1 MKLTMR
7 YKSWL
12 TVCSGAML
20 LAGVLAS
27 SSCNGGTD
35 NSGTAASSG
44 TGTSGGTGTPGAT
57 GGAKRPAAT
66 AAGNKITGNTIP
78 IGVVAS
84 LNGDLVP
91 WGKDELA
98 GAQLAVDEFN
108 KAGGVNGKMVE
119 LKVGDS
125 GSKPEQGKSATEKLI
140 SDGVIGVVGE
150 VASGITAQMAQA
162 GFEKGVPVVAVGATR
177 TDLTDIGNNVFRV
190 CYTDDFQG
198 PVMAKFALDELKL
211 KNVALITD
219 KKQPYST
226 GLSDSFRKYFE
237 GHGGT
242 IVDEEFYQ
250 TGDTN
255 FKGILTN
262 VKAKNPDGLFMSG
275 YFNETGPLARQA
287 KEVGLNVPMLGGD
300 GWDSAEILKTGG
312 DAIVG
317 SFFCNHY
324 NNKDTRPEVQDF
336 LKKWDAKYHGIPGTT
351 MGALGYDA
359 TMLMC
364 QALKNDQSGDSKG
377 LIAALDSTENF
388 KGVSGDITLKGHS
401 GNPPKRA
408 LVVRLDPSAK
418 PNGQV
423 FAKAYEHSDIQ

>member
-1 MKLTMR
+1 MR
-7 YKSWL
+7 FQS
-12 TVCSGAML
+12 
-20 LAGVLAS
+20 VLAACFS
-27 SSCNGGTD
+27 AALMAGMIAGCNPDGSNGG
-35 NSGTAASSG
+35 
-44 TGTSGGTGTPGAT
+44 GGTKDASANNN
-57 GGAKRPAAT
+57 GGNALKRPATT
-66 AAGNKITGNTIP
+66 APGNKVTGDTIP

-84 LNGDLVP
+84 LNGNLVP
-91 WGKDELA
+91 WGKDEVA

-108 KAGGVNGKMVE
+108 KSGGVNGKQVV
-119 LKVGDS
+119 LKIGDS
-125 GSKPEQGKSATEKLI
+125 GSKPEQGKSAAEKLI
-140 SDGVIGVVGE
+140 ADGVIGLVGE
-150 VASGITAQMAQA
+150 VASGITAQMGQA
-162 GFEKGVPVVAVGATR
+162 AYEKGIPVVAVGATK
-177 TDLTDIGNNVFRV
+177 TTLTDIGDNMFRV

-226 GLSDSFRKYFE
+226 GLSDAFRDYFSK
-237 GHGGT
+237 HGGN

-250 TGDTN
+250 SDDTN

-287 KEVGLNVPMLGGD
+287 REVGLNVPMLGGD

-317 SFFCNHY
+317 SYFCNHY

-351 MGALGYDA
+351 MGALAYDA
-359 TMLMC
+359 TMLVC
-364 QALKNDQSGDSKG
+364 QALKNDKSMDSKG
-377 LIAALDSTENF
+377 LIQAIDNTENF
-388 KGVSGDITLKGHS
+388 HGVSGDITLKGHA

-408 LVVRLDPSAK
+408 LVVTLDPSVK
-418 PNGQV
+418 PNGQKFV
-423 FAKAYEHSDIQ
+423 KAYEHSDIQ